1 MLPYS
6 AVLDVS
12 ADPHDYDE
20 LLDRIAEDDR
30 PLELVF
36 EHPWQKDGRSYFNS
50 WTDEEEDDRPQELE
64 DVYRTMQKQEAGGG
78 RDDRDDGSALSRQQS
93 VAATR
98 SGRGDLARTSTVSVY
113 ECRVTDTRET
123 GTFTY
128 TTRYKLRCKWNG
140 LVGDCEKRYSG
151 ECLSPTRLLALLVLR
166 TAMADVY
173 LLADFKDI
181 DGDMRNRI
189 PANRRDDLPV
199 LPSSDESSTDP
210 DVVEK
215 RKAWIENYLQLS
227 FQFLDEAMSTRTT
240 KYSDNS
246 WETFTFAKNWCA
258 SMAHS

>member
-50 WTDEEEDDRPQELE
+50 WTEEEEDDRPQELE

-113 ECRVTDTRET
+113 ECRVTSTRQS

-140 LVGDCEKRYSG
+140 LQGDCEKRYNG
-151 ECLSPTRLLALLVLR
+151 ELCACRRRVCWPSLFCAQPWLWLMSICSQTL
-166 TAMADVY
+166 
-173 LLADFKDI
+173 
-181 DGDMRNRI
+181 
-189 PANRRDDLPV
+189 PA
-199 LPSSDESSTDP
+199 ST
-210 DVVEK
+210 
-215 RKAWIENYLQLS
+215 QS
-227 FQFLDEAMSTRTT
+227 
-240 KYSDNS
+240 
-246 WETFTFAKNWCA
+246 
-258 SMAHS
+258 